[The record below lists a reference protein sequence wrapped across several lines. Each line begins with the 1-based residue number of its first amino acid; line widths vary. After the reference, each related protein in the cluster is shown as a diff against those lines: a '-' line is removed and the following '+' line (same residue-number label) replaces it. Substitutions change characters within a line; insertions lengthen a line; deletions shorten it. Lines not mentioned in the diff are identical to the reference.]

1 MMGSGAAIPAILVL
15 LGVALV
21 FAGLFANRSE
31 LIYLGA
37 IVAIAGGLFGVLAT
51 RRGSGGSTGSGSEGS
66 QGT

>member
-21 FAGLFANRSE
+21 FAGLFTSRSE
-31 LIYLGA
+31 LIPLGA
-37 IVAIAGGLFGVLAT
+37 IVAIAGGAFGVLAT
-51 RRGSGGSTGSGSEGS
+51 RRGSGGSTGSGSEGN